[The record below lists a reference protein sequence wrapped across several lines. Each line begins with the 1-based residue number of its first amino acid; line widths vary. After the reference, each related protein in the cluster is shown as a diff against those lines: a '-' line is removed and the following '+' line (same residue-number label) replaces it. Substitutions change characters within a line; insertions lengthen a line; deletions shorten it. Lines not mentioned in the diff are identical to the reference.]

1 MGEGAGRPAGVGERS
16 ARRPPPGPGPGG
28 DPVVGP
34 GRPDELHAPR
44 VPVGAGRHGRHRRAQ
59 VEQVGERRVGAQPGV
74 GADRVGG
81 DGGVRHGGG
90 DDRQQQGVDRLPRRR
105 GGGGQRPQAVEIG
118 KGPPGGDVGRA
129 ADDRRH
135 HRVEAAGRRPHEVAD
150 RGVPLGHEG
159 AAVQQRARRQE
170 RRQVDLDESPA
181 LGRGQGERRVV
192 GGGRHGGRR
201 RRPGSRPP
209 GPRPAAPAS
218 APAGPVGAAAVG
230 RDQGSSGSGP
240 AAAATT
246 AAASAGVAAN
256 TPTQSS
262 DRQAGT
268 TPAVLRRPRVGFS
281 AAMPLSAAGTR
292 PDPAVSVPRANG
304 TTPWATTTAD
314 PELEPPDTQPG
325 WPTAWQAP

>member
-1 MGEGAGRPAGVGERS
+1 MI
-16 ARRPPPGPGPGG
+16 
-28 DPVVGP
+28 
-34 GRPDELHAPR
+34 
-44 VPVGAGRHGRHRRAQ
+44 
-59 VEQVGERRVGAQPGV
+59 
-74 GADRVGG
+74 
-81 DGGVRHGGG
+81 DG
-90 DDRQQQGVDRLPRRR
+90 
-105 GGGGQRPQAVEIG
+105 
-118 KGPPGGDVGRA
+118 
-129 ADDRRH
+129 H

-159 AAVQQRARRQE
+159 AAVQQRPRRQE

-181 LGRGQGERRVV
+181 LSRGQGERRGV
-192 GGGRHGGRR
+192 GGGRHGVVADVQAPGRR
-201 RRPGSRPP
+201 DPDQRRGVRAR
-209 GPRPAAPAS
+209 G
-218 APAGPVGAAAVG
+218 AGGRRAAAG

-304 TTPWATTTAD
+304 TSPWATTTAD
-314 PELEPPDTQPG
+314 PELDPPDTQPG
-325 WPTAWQAP
+325 CPTAWQAP